1 MDKGRHIFLE
11 KVVNRLVKD
20 TIITYDKYEG
30 DDVVITPF
38 PSVDGYF
45 TKFWF
50 TRKSIG
56 SRMPS
61 FKSYIEY
68 TYGVTDTEEIN
79 LIYSSYESIISDK
92 LYGDIINENM
102 NNSIDGKVKKLLD
115 RIIEW
120 VVSETNISYR
130 PESYIDEACE
140 ILIDSPFLTECLS
153 RFIYYDVGIIDEY
166 LMERYSLEEYERDYV
181 WDNYREIIIDK
192 SKNLLEKNGKLIKEN
207 IYHDMFGEKVSNY
220 MEKVLKYLV
229 EDTYIYYHTILMNET
244 IMIEVPFTD
253 LQYSRIRH
261 FNVGFFID
269 YCMDTYGLTRK
280 ESEYLWGDYLNEID
294 YILKYEFGIKDPVYR

>member
-1 MDKGRHIFLE
+1 MDKGRYIFLE

-30 DDVVITPF
+30 DNVVITPF
-38 PSVDGYF
+38 PVMDGYL
-45 TKFWF
+45 TKRWF
-50 TRKSIG
+50 GTNSVG
-56 SRMPS
+56 SRIPS
-61 FKSYIEY
+61 FKSYVEY
-68 TYGVTDTEEIN
+68 TYGIKDNKEIDF
-79 LIYSSYESIISDK
+79 LYSSYESIISDK

-130 PESYIDEACE
+130 PESYIDEDCE

-166 LMERYSLEEYERDYV
+166 LMEKYSLEEYERDYV

-207 IYHDMFGEKVSNY
+207 IYHDIFGEKVSNY

-229 EDTYIYYHTILMNET
+229 SDTYIKEMSDGGT
-244 IMIEVPFTD
+244 MIEVPFSD
-253 LQYSRIRH
+253 FQYSRIRH

-269 YCMDTYGLTRK
+269 YCKDTYGLTRK
-280 ESEYLWGDYLNEID
+280 ESEYLWGDYLNEMD
-294 YILKYEFGIKDPVYR
+294 YILKYEFGIKDPVYH

>member
-56 SRMPS
+56 SRIPS

-79 LIYSSYESIISDK
+79 VIYSNYESIISDK
-92 LYGDIINENM
+92 L
-102 NNSIDGKVKKLLD
+102 
-115 RIIEW
+115 
-120 VVSETNISYR
+120 
-130 PESYIDEACE
+130 
-140 ILIDSPFLTECLS
+140 F
-153 RFIYYDVGIIDEY
+153 
-166 LMERYSLEEYERDYV
+166 
-181 WDNYREIIIDK
+181 
-192 SKNLLEKNGKLIKEN
+192 NGMITEN
-207 IYHDMFGEKVSNY
+207 IYHDMFGERVSNY

-229 EDTYIYYHTILMNET
+229 DDTYIEEMSGLRKV
-244 IMIEVPFTD
+244 MIRVPFSG

-269 YCMDTYGLTRK
+269 YCMGTYGLTRK
-280 ESEYLWGDYLNEID
+280 ESEYLWGDYLNEING
-294 YILKYEFGIKDPVYR
+294 ILRSEYGVRDPEYR

>member
-79 LIYSSYESIISDK
+79 YIYSSYESIISDK
-92 LYGDIINENM
+92 LFNDTIN
-102 NNSIDGKVKKLLD
+102 
-115 RIIEW
+115 
-120 VVSETNISYR
+120 
-130 PESYIDEACE
+130 
-140 ILIDSPFLTECLS
+140 
-153 RFIYYDVGIIDEY
+153 
-166 LMERYSLEEYERDYV
+166 
-181 WDNYREIIIDK
+181 
-192 SKNLLEKNGKLIKEN
+192 EN
-207 IYHDMFGEKVSNY
+207 IYHDMFGERVSNY

-229 EDTYIYYHTILMNET
+229 DDTYVYYHTILMSET
-244 IMIEVPFTD
+244 IMIKVPFTD
-253 LQYSRIRH
+253 LQFSRIRY

-294 YILKYEFGIKDPVYR
+294 YILKYEFGVRDPEYR

>member
-79 LIYSSYESIISDK
+79 YIYSSYESIISDK
-92 LYGDIINENM
+92 LFNDTIN
-102 NNSIDGKVKKLLD
+102 
-115 RIIEW
+115 
-120 VVSETNISYR
+120 
-130 PESYIDEACE
+130 
-140 ILIDSPFLTECLS
+140 
-153 RFIYYDVGIIDEY
+153 
-166 LMERYSLEEYERDYV
+166 
-181 WDNYREIIIDK
+181 
-192 SKNLLEKNGKLIKEN
+192 EN
-207 IYHDMFGEKVSNY
+207 IYHDMFGERVSNY

-229 EDTYIYYHTILMNET
+229 ADTS
-244 IMIEVPFTD
+244 IMDDSSYGDVMITVPFSD
-253 LQYSRIRH
+253 FRYNRIRH
-261 FNVGFFID
+261 FNAGFFID
-269 YCMDTYGLTRK
+269 YCKDTYGLTRK
-280 ESEYLWGDYLNEID
+280 ESEYLWGDYLNEING
-294 YILKYEFGIKDPVYR
+294 ILRSEYGVRDPEYR

>member
-79 LIYSSYESIISDK
+79 VIYSNYESIISDK
-92 LYGDIINENM
+92 L
-102 NNSIDGKVKKLLD
+102 
-115 RIIEW
+115 
-120 VVSETNISYR
+120 
-130 PESYIDEACE
+130 
-140 ILIDSPFLTECLS
+140 F
-153 RFIYYDVGIIDEY
+153 
-166 LMERYSLEEYERDYV
+166 
-181 WDNYREIIIDK
+181 
-192 SKNLLEKNGKLIKEN
+192 NGMITEN
-207 IYHDMFGEKVSNY
+207 IYHDMFGERVSNY

-229 EDTYIYYHTILMNET
+229 DDTYIEEMSGLRKV
-244 IMIEVPFTD
+244 MIRVPFSG

-269 YCMDTYGLTRK
+269 YCMGTYGLTRK
-280 ESEYLWGDYLNEID
+280 ESEYLWGDYLNEING
-294 YILKYEFGIKDPVYR
+294 ILRSEYGVRDPEYR

>member
-1 MDKGRHIFLE
+1 MDEGRYILLN
-11 KVVNRLVKD
+11 KIVNRLVMD
-20 TIITYDKYEG
+20 STVTYDKGEG
-30 DDVVITPF
+30 DDIVITPF

-79 LIYSSYESIISDK
+79 YIYSSYESIILDK
-92 LYGDIINENM
+92 LFNDTIN
-102 NNSIDGKVKKLLD
+102 
-115 RIIEW
+115 
-120 VVSETNISYR
+120 
-130 PESYIDEACE
+130 
-140 ILIDSPFLTECLS
+140 
-153 RFIYYDVGIIDEY
+153 
-166 LMERYSLEEYERDYV
+166 
-181 WDNYREIIIDK
+181 
-192 SKNLLEKNGKLIKEN
+192 EN

-220 MEKVLKYLV
+220 MDKVLKYLV
-229 EDTYIYYHTILMNET
+229 EDTS
-244 IMIEVPFTD
+244 IMDDSSYGDVMISVPFSD
-253 LQYSRIRH
+253 FRYNRIRH

-269 YCMDTYGLTRK
+269 YCKDTYGLTRK

-294 YILKYEFGIKDPVYR
+294 SILKYEFGIKDPVYR